1 MFTRPQRELS
11 RALMLSRAHMLHDVH
26 KTPTQSS
33 HAWMPNAWD
42 GKRSASIIMY
52 VYITWISGVCERLGG
67 SGQRGLSAALSRAGS
82 SVLEFMPNMAL
93 SLAWSMYSLL
103 AS

>member
-42 GKRSASIIMY
+42 GKRSASVNMY
-52 VYITWISGVCERLGG
+52 MLRATISGCRPAEQDLPRECGLHHRED
-67 SGQRGLSAALSRAGS
+67 RGD
-82 SVLEFMPNMAL
+82 
-93 SLAWSMYSLL
+93 
-103 AS
+103 